1 MVSPYLWN
9 FLKTADLSLL
19 RRTLSKRQRTSYIN
33 AVLCLDNKPSASNKN
48 VTGVRSRYNE
58 FQYLH
63 IKQTYFIHFNVCHL
77 LLSGIRKLS
86 WRVGSRE
93 SRLHSLRGTDGLYG
107 HLKKPFKRSA
117 AIEAHYRK
125 FLSKNASLHFSKILG
140 MLRRK
145 PSRYWNWFLDGR
157 NLTASPLLDGSPY
170 SFGGDGV
177 FVPPPPNRFAV
188 VDLAPVI
195 DAIWNLTT
203 LEGTGG
209 GCVTTGPFAG
219 WTVPFGPIGPNLT
232 DSIRDDL
239 INNIKYKP
247 HCLTRNF
254 KPKLAAYSF
263 TQVSLDA
270 VLQSPNITEFNKR
283 LSSLLNP
290 TIPTIFN
297 LHDKGHQ
304 GM

>member
-1 MVSPYLWN
+1 M
-9 FLKTADLSLL
+9 
-19 RRTLSKRQRTSYIN
+19 
-33 AVLCLDNKPSASNKN
+33 
-48 VTGVRSRYNE
+48 RSRYNE

-63 IKQTYFIHFNVCHL
+63 IKNTYFIHFNVCHL
-77 LLSGIRKLS
+77 HLSGVGKLS
-86 WRVGSRE
+86 WRIGSRE
-93 SRLHSLRGTDGLYG
+93 LRLHSLRGIDGLYG
-107 HLKKPFKRSA
+107 HLKKLFKRSA
-117 AIEAHYRK
+117 AIKAHYRK
-125 FLSKNASLHFSKILG
+125 FLSKNASLHSSKIVGVLK
-140 MLRRK
+140 RK

-188 VDLAPVI
+188 IDLAPVI
-195 DAIWNLTT
+195 NATWNLNT

-219 WTVPFGPIGPNLT
+219 WTVPFGPIGPSLT
-232 DSIRDDL
+232 DSIRVNL

-247 HCLTRNF
+247 HCLTRSF
-254 KPKLAAYSF
+254 QPKTAAYSF
-263 TQVSLDA
+263 TKFSLDA

-283 LSSLLNP
+283 LSSILNP

-304 GM
+304 GTWSAVYIKISTSICRKKHQNLY